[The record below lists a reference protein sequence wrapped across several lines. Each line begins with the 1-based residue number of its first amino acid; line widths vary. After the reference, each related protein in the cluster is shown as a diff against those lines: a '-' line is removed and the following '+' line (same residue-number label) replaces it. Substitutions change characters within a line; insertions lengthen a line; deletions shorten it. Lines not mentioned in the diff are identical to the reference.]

1 MRRGNS
7 QVIMR
12 GEPLLDLCDSRL
24 REAHTQARLAL
35 AAVGNRNFGAGSRS
49 PLPLAIGSAGSSAV
63 STFTLYKRASR
74 GTLSKG
80 PARSAGRLTL
90 GKEKMSDAERQRS
103 SRARGRLRKI
113 VRALRQRQLRQ
124 A

>member
-12 GEPLLDLCDSRL
+12 GEHLLDLCDSRL
-24 REAHTQARLAL
+24 REAHKQMRLVL
-35 AAVGNRNFGAGSRS
+35 AAVGKRNFGAGSRS
-49 PLPLAIGSAGSSAV
+49 PLAIGSVGSSME
-63 STFTLYKRASR
+63 STFTPYKRASR

-80 PARSAGRLTL
+80 PARSVGRLKF
-90 GKEKMSDAERQRS
+90 GKEKMSDAERQRL
-103 SRARGRLRKI
+103 SRARGRLRNI
-113 VRALRQRQLRQ
+113 VRALRQWQPRQ